1 MTKYANFKHNM
12 YMNSRII
19 YSLLAA
25 RRRELGLSQQDLAQ
39 RAGLRREK
47 VNRIESQRADVGL
60 DELCRLLDVLG
71 LQMSIDKKPAD
82 MRMVQRDVAKPDSHG
97 LMPEDFAKASFVDGS
112 LARVV
117 DWGKAPK

>member
-1 MTKYANFKHNM
+1 M
-12 YMNSRII
+12 
-19 YSLLAA
+19 YSLLAS
-25 RRRELGLSQQDLAQ
+25 RRREMGMSQQDLAN

-71 LQMSIDKKPAD
+71 LQISVGKKPAAKRFD
-82 MRMVQRDVAKPDSHG
+82 ESEVAKPDSHG
-97 LMPEDFAKASFVDGS
+97 LMPQNFAKASFVDGS
-112 LARVV
+112 RARVV

>member
-1 MTKYANFKHNM
+1 MDSH
-12 YMNSRII
+12 II
-19 YSLLAA
+19 TSLLAA

-71 LQMSIDKKPAD
+71 LQMSIDKKLAD

-97 LMPEDFAKASFVDGS
+97 LMPQDFAKASFVDGS
-112 LARVV
+112 RTRVV

>member
-1 MTKYANFKHNM
+1 M
-12 YMNSRII
+12 YMDSHII

-60 DELCRLLDVLG
+60 DEIYRLLDVLG
-71 LQMSIDKKPAD
+71 LQISVDRKPAAK
-82 MRMVQRDVAKPDSHG
+82 RIVQSDVANPDSHG
-97 LMPEDFAKASFVDGS
+97 LMPDDIAKASFVDGS
-112 LARVV
+112 RAKVV